1 MLYRVH
7 LTMNGVLTLDTDFT
21 GSFVIF
27 KFDFEIV
34 TAFQARWIVHLICQ
48 IIKYHMVIKC
58 LRQQSNY

>member
-27 KFDFEIV
+27 KFDFD
-34 TAFQARWIVHLICQ
+34 